1 MIRIGVD
8 VGGTFTDFVAFDEKT
23 GRIWHLKVLTTPRNP
38 VEGVMNAIQEG
49 VNDRLSEA
57 SVLVHATTLG
67 TNMFL
72 GQTGIEPPPAVLI
85 TNQGFIDVIEIGRQN
100 RPQLYNPYYRK
111 PKPLIPRNRRV
122 GVKGRIS
129 YEGIEL
135 EPLDKEELSMK
146 VKSFCNEGIR
156 VYAISFL
163 HSYKNPTHEEEAKR
177 IVLANCPGSIVVA
190 SHEVDP
196 QPMEYE
202 RTSTTV
208 VNALLKPLLGEYIS
222 RLEHSIREK
231 GFKGNLLLM
240 QSNGGVSGVEAGA
253 RTPAAFV
260 ESGPSAGAIAVAY
273 FSKLLATSKSL
284 GFDMGG
290 TTAKASS
297 IINYEPEITSMYEIG
312 GEVHM
317 GRQVRGSGYPV
328 RFPYIDL
335 AEVSA
340 GGGTIAWVDPG
351 GGLRV
356 GPISAGA
363 DPGPA
368 CYGRGGKDPTI
379 TDANLVLG
387 RLPEVL
393 AGGGLRLNKDLAIE
407 AVGGLAKELGMDTIE
422 AAWSI
427 IKVSN
432 TVMSKALRLVSV
444 ERGHDPR
451 EFAMYAFGGAGP
463 LHAVEIARD
472 LGVPRVIIPPL
483 PGVFSALGLLVTD
496 YKHSLT
502 RPVVKISSDVT
513 DSQLNSLYE
522 EMVSEASSILDSE
535 NVPRDDR
542 VMMKFVEAKYWGQGY
557 TLLVPFKGTVDAT
570 VEAFHE
576 LHEKRYGF
584 SSREEPVEFVV
595 ARLDAV
601 GYVSKPEFRA
611 GKNSRMGSLEPI
623 GVREVFYGNDW
634 VETPVYDIGKLIPED
649 RIDGP
654 AVIEAPDSTILLP
667 PDTEALYHHTGSLIV
682 DLR

>member
-1 MIRIGVD
+1 MLLKVGVD
-8 VGGTFTDFVAFDEKT
+8 VGGTFTDLVVFDVET
-23 GRIWHLKVLTTPRNP
+23 GKIWNLKVITTPRNP
-38 VEGVMNAIQEG
+38 VEGVLDAVEKG
-49 VNDRLSEA
+49 VNGRLPEA

-72 GQTGIEPPPAVLI
+72 GQTGIEPPATVLV
-85 TNQGFIDVIEIGRQN
+85 TNEGFIDVIEIGRQN
-100 RPQLYNPYYRK
+100 RPQLYNPYYKK
-111 PKPLIPRNRRV
+111 PKPLIPRNRRI

-129 YEGIEL
+129 YKGEEL
-135 EPLDKEELSMK
+135 EPLDVEGLKDK
-146 VKSFCNEGIR
+146 VRSFCNNGVR
-156 VYAISFL
+156 VYAVSFL
-163 HSYKNPTHEEEAKR
+163 HSYNNPSHEEAAKKA
-177 IVLANCPGSIVVA
+177 ILETCPDAIVVI

-222 RLEHSIREK
+222 RLEHSLREK
-231 GFKGNLLLM
+231 GFNGNLLLM
-240 QSNGGVSGVEAGA
+240 QSNGGVSGVEAGVK
-253 RTPAAFV
+253 TPAAFV

-273 FSKLLATSKSL
+273 FSRILGTSKSL

-297 IINYEPEITSMYEIG
+297 IINYEPEVTSMYEIG

-351 GGLRV
+351 GGLQV

-368 CYGRGGKDPTI
+368 CYGRGGEDPTI

-393 AGGGLRLNKDLAIE
+393 AGGGLKLDKDLSVKAIRRISD
-407 AVGGLAKELGMDTIE
+407 ELGMDIVE

-427 IKVSN
+427 VKISN
-432 TVMSKALRLVSV
+432 TIMSKALRLVSV
-444 ERGHDPR
+444 ESGHDPR

-496 YKHSLT
+496 YKHSFT
-502 RPVVKISSDVT
+502 RPIVKLAKEVT
-513 DSQLNSLYE
+513 DSQMDDLYNG
-522 EMVSEASSILDSE
+522 MVAEANKVLDAE
-535 NVPRDDR
+535 KVPVNER
-542 VMMKFVEAKYWGQGY
+542 VMMKFIEAKYWGQGY
-557 TLLVPFKGTVDAT
+557 TLQVPYAGSVEKT

-601 GYVSKPEFRA
+601 GRVSKPQFRVEP
-611 GKNSRMGSLEPI
+611 GRSGGVEPI
-623 GVREVFYGNDW
+623 ATRSVFFENGW
-634 VETPVYDIGKLIPED
+634 AQTSVYDIRNLNPGN
-649 RIDGP
+649 RIEGP
-654 AVIEAPDSTILLP
+654 ALIEAPDSTILLP
-667 PDTEALYHHTGSLIV
+667 PNTEAVFHNTGALIV

>member
-1 MIRIGVD
+1 MLKVGVD
-8 VGGTFTDFVAFDEKT
+8 VGGTFTDFTVFNMQT
-23 GRIWHLKVLTTPRNP
+23 GRIWNLKVLTTPRNP
-38 VEGVMNAIQEG
+38 VKGVINVIGRGLEGSLNEV
-49 VNDRLSEA
+49 

-72 GQTGIEPPPAVLI
+72 GQTGLEPPPAVLV
-85 TNQGFIDVIEIGRQN
+85 TNEGFIDVIEIGRQN
-100 RPQLYNPYYRK
+100 RPQLYNPYYTR
-111 PKPLIPRNRRV
+111 PKPLIPRSRRI

-129 YEGIEL
+129 LGGEEL
-135 EPLDKEELSMK
+135 EPLGKEELSRK
-146 VKSFCNEGIR
+146 VKAFCGEGIK

-163 HSYKNPTHEEEAKR
+163 HSYKNPLHEEEAKKT
-177 IVLANCPGSIVVA
+177 IMKSCPGAIAVA

-208 VNALLKPLLGEYIS
+208 VNALLIPLIGEYVS
-222 RLEHSIREK
+222 RLEQSLKERGFQGSI
-231 GFKGNLLLM
+231 LLM
-240 QSNGGVSGVEAGA
+240 QSNGGVSSAEAGS
-253 RTPAAFV
+253 RTPAAFI

-273 FSKLLATSKSL
+273 FSRLLGTGKSL

-290 TTAKASS
+290 TSAKASS
-297 IINYEPEITSMYEIG
+297 VIDYEAEVTSIYEIG

-317 GRQVRGSGYPV
+317 GRRVRGSGYPI

-356 GPISAGA
+356 GPRSAGA

-368 CYGRGGKDPTI
+368 CYARGGKEPTI

-393 AGGGLRLNKDLAIE
+393 AGGGLRLEGDLAFE
-407 AVGGLAKELGMDTIE
+407 AVARIAEEIGVDTVE

-427 IKVSN
+427 VKISN
-432 TVMSKALRLVSV
+432 TIMSKALRLVSV
-444 ERGHDPR
+444 ERGHDLR

-472 LGVPRVIIPPL
+472 LGVPRVIIPPF

-496 YKHSLT
+496 YRHSFT
-502 RPVVKISSDVT
+502 KPIVKLASEVT
-513 DSQLNSLYE
+513 DVMLGALYS
-522 EMVSEASSILDSE
+522 EMMEDANRILGTEKIPEDG
-535 NVPRDDR
+535 R
-542 VMMKFVEAKYWGQGY
+542 VMVMVVEAKYWGQGY
-557 TLLVPFKGTVDAT
+557 TLQVPYTGSVQGT

-601 GYVSKPEFRA
+601 GRVGNPEFKVEKKSNNGEAKPISIRNVFFER
-611 GKNSRMGSLEPI
+611 GWIRSL
-623 GVREVFYGNDW
+623 
-634 VETPVYDIGKLIPED
+634 VYSVDNLNPGDIIN
-649 RIDGP
+649 GP

-667 PDTEALYHHTGSLIV
+667 PGTEAFFHDTGALIV